1 MSRPHPVLMSV
12 LCLHFVCKW
21 MMAEWIVRQIRT
33 WVRACVCHSHFVV
46 VVILSFASLPLFF
59 PFFCFQIL
67 RIFVFLTQSTIFV
80 YCCCRIVIV
89 RTYFYVSTMSFRLH
103 VVLDWGWGGGLVR
116 GGWSCV
122 SLAFC
127 HCIVCFPGTR
137 WVWARLSCHLFI
149 FIDSHI
155 RYKNRT
161 EPIYLQKVDKQ
172 SNSVR
177 NIRKD
182 C

>member
-33 WVRACVCHSHFVV
+33 CVCVCV
-46 VVILSFASLPLFF
+46 CVILTLCLLLFYPLHHCHYFF

-122 SLAFC
+122 SLAFR
-127 HCIVCFPGTR
+127 HCICMFAGHKMGVSPSFMPF
-137 WVWARLSCHLFI
+137 V
-149 FIDSHI
+149 HI
-155 RYKNRT
+155 YWFAY
-161 EPIYLQKVDKQ
+161 PI
-172 SNSVR
+172 
-177 NIRKD
+177 
-182 C
+182 